1 MEGQRVAKGGGSK
14 LPLIVTGTVAGLLA
28 AAYLGVC
35 AWASGKDEILP
46 NVSVA
51 GIDVSNMLVEQ
62 AQDTVEAVV
71 AQRSGQI
78 SFTLSYEGLEES
90 LNGSDVKADVEQ
102 SIQNARQIGHEN
114 FFTSGFQLLSHMAG
128 ASSQL
133 PLEIPEDDPA
143 VTGMLDRM
151 KQAVTSRDGNHA
163 YAIKGD
169 RLEMTKGAPVATM
182 DWETAQNQVLEHLQS
197 AFQNGLAT
205 ESGKTEGG
213 YTLTPTQSKEGE
225 EPDFE
230 AIHRE
235 LYAEPK
241 DASLDLESME
251 ITDHVVGVDFDVKE
265 LQNAYRQA
273 KGGETF
279 SIPVELTLPK
289 VTKEDLGGQLFKD
302 MLGESTSRVTGVASR
317 LYNVTLSANSCNG
330 VIVLPGEVFSYND
343 TTGPRSVANGYRL
356 GSVYV
361 GGKSEQQPGGGVC
374 QTSSTLYHAILH
386 TQLEIVERRCH
397 QFAVGYVPDGMDATV
412 YDGGIDFK
420 FRNNTDYPIKILS
433 WTYDNSKGR
442 FITVQIYGTNPD
454 GIYAVPS
461 NSVFDVVAPTTVYE
475 PKESVPRGELIL
487 DTEQYAYR
495 GRKARTW
502 RTTYNADG
510 TKIETQEMGSSSYKM
525 RPNTYFY
532 NPADGDPTTWV
543 NGKPPADP
551 STTAPVD
558 PGTTTP
564 VDPGTTAPV
573 DPGTTPPDGTDPGTT
588 APVDPGV
595 TPPVDPG
602 VDPGADPG
610 IKPPV
615 DPGTTAPVEPAPPPP
630 SDSGLKPIDPN
641 TAAG

>member
-14 LPLIVTGTVAGLLA
+14 LPWIITGTVAALLA

-35 AWASGKDEILP
+35 AWASQKDAILP

-51 GIDVSNMLVEQ
+51 GIDVSNLAVEQ
-62 AQDTVEAVV
+62 ARDTVEAAV
-71 AQRSGQI
+71 AERSGTI
-78 SFTLSYEGLEES
+78 RFTLNYEDLKES
-90 LNGSDVKADVEQ
+90 LNGSEVKVDVDQ
-102 SIQNARQIGHEN
+102 SIRDARQIGHEN
-114 FFTSGFQLLSHMAG
+114 FLTGGFQLLSHMMG
-128 ASSQL
+128 ASSQV
-133 PLEIPEDDPA
+133 PLAIPEDDPA
-143 VTGMLDRM
+143 MTGMVDRM
-151 KQAVTSRDGNHA
+151 KKEVDSREENHA
-163 YAIKGD
+163 YEIKGD
-169 RLEMTKGAPVATM
+169 RLEMTKGAPVVTI
-182 DWETAQNQVLEHLQS
+182 DWEMARDQIRTNLQDT
-197 AFQNGLAT
+197 FQNGLKA
-205 ESGKTEGG
+205 EGG
-213 YTLTPTQSKEGE
+213 QASGSYTLTPTQSKEGE

-235 LYAEPK
+235 LVCEPK
-241 DASLDLESME
+241 DAALDLESME

-279 SIPVELTLPK
+279 SIPVTLTQPK
-289 VTKEDLGGQLFKD
+289 VTKEDLGGHLFQD
-302 MLGESTSRVTGVASR
+302 LLGEATSQVTGAASR

-330 VIVLPGEVFSYND
+330 KIILPGEVFSYND

-374 QTSSTLYHAILH
+374 QTSSTLYYAVLH
-386 TQLEIVERRCH
+386 TELEIVERRCH

-420 FRNNTDYPIKILS
+420 FKNNTDYPIKIQS
-433 WTYDNSKGR
+433 WTYDNSRGR
-442 FITVQIYGTNPD
+442 FITVQIYGTNVS
-454 GIYAVPS
+454 GRYAVPT

-487 DTEQYAYR
+487 DMEQNAYR

-502 RTTYNADG
+502 RTIYEADG
-510 TKIETQEMGSSSYKM
+510 TKVESEEMGSSSYKM

-543 NGKPPADP
+543 DGKPPADP
-551 STTAPVD
+551 GTAVDPGTNPPVDPGSTVD
-558 PGTTTP
+558 PGTTNP
-564 VDPGTTAPV
+564 P
-573 DPGTTPPDGTDPGTT
+573 DPGTTPPVEPGGEGP
-588 APVDPGV
+588 A
-595 TPPVDPG
+595 
-602 VDPGADPG
+602 DPGADPG

-615 DPGTTAPVEPAPPPP
+615 DPGITAPVDPETPPP
-630 SDSGLKPIDPN
+630 SDSGLKPLDPN
-641 TAAG
+641 NMAG